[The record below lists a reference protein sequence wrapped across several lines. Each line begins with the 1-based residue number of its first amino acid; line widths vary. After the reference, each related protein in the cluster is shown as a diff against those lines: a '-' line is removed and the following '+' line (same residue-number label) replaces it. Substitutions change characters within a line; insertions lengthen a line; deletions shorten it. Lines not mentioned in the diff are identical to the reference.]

1 MSAPLI
7 SSQVYRDGVGMSM
20 KAIVEA
26 HGRGLKAGG
35 QYQARAG

>member
-1 MSAPLI
+1 
-7 SSQVYRDGVGMSM
+7 VVDEEGMSM